1 MNSIFIAPEVDRN
14 QISPAATLY
23 PGCQIRG
30 TKTSIGP
37 GCELGAEGS
46 LILENCQLARN
57 VKLKGG
63 FFSGA
68 VFLDGAQMGSGAQIR
83 SGTILEEKAN
93 GAHTIGLKQTI
104 LFPFVTLG
112 SLINFCDILLAGGTS
127 LENCSEVGSSYIH
140 FNFTSNQDK
149 ATASLLGDVS
159 RGVLLNRNPIFL
171 GGQGGLVGPAR
182 INYGCVVAAG
192 GICRN
197 DLHDENQLHIPPA
210 PPTEKTVPFQRGIY
224 KKLDRV
230 VQNNLI
236 YLGNLR
242 ALKAW
247 YQQIRRRFIRD
258 AFDQAAYDGALK
270 NLDLI
275 WNERLFQLDIL
286 AEKVATSATPKPN
299 FCTRW
304 FTLKTALETPADIP
318 IAPALGAIDYTNY
331 LTAIQNLTPTTQLE
345 ITTWL
350 EQIINKT
357 PH

>member
-14 QISPAATLY
+14 QISSEAILH

-30 TKTSIGP
+30 AKTSIGP
-37 GCELGAEGS
+37 GCELGAEGP
-46 LILENCQLARN
+46 LVLENCQLARK
-57 VKLKGG
+57 VKLQGG

-68 VFLDGAQMGSGAQIR
+68 VFLDGAHMGNGAHVR
-83 SGTILEEKAN
+83 AGTILEEKAN
-93 GAHTIGLKQTI
+93 GAHTVGLKQTI

-140 FNFTSNQDK
+140 FNFTPHQDK

-159 RGVLLNRNPIFL
+159 RGVLVNQNPIFL

-197 DLHDENQLHIPPA
+197 DLLDENQLHIPA
-210 PPTEKTVPFQRGIY
+210 SPTEKTVPFQRDMY
-224 KKLDRV
+224 KKLNRV
-230 VQNNLI
+230 VQNNLM

-247 YQQIRRRFIRD
+247 YQQIRHRFIRD
-258 AFDQAAYDGALK
+258 AFDQAAHDGAVK

-275 WNERLFQLDIL
+275 WNERIFQLDQL
-286 AEKVATSATPKPN
+286 AEKVATSATTQPD
-299 FCTRW
+299 FCMRW
-304 FTLKTALETPADIP
+304 PALKMALENPADIP
-318 IAPALGAIDYTNY
+318 VAPALGAIDSSNY
-331 LTAIQNLTPTTQLE
+331 LTTIQNLTPATQLK
-345 ITTWL
+345 ITAWL
-350 EQIINKT
+350 EQITKEIL
-357 PH
+357 